1 MRPNA
6 VIIELADGW
15 LEVPQ
20 ALSLRVSTPAVPEVA
35 EEVGVPEV
43 LERVVVEKAA
53 FASTAPPAMEASTP
67 PLSVRGSKRNLS
79 SEIDYAAL
87 AGKRPKQD
95 GRKYIVH

>member
-53 FASTAPPAMEASTP
+53 FARRWRSQH
-67 PLSVRGSKRNLS
+67 LR
-79 SEIDYAAL
+79 
-87 AGKRPKQD
+87 
-95 GRKYIVH
+95 

>member
-20 ALSLRVSTPAVPEVA
+20 ALSLRVSTPAVLEVA

-43 LERVVVEKAA
+43 LERVVIEKAA
-53 FASTAPPAMEASTP
+53 FASTASPAMEISTP
-67 PLSVRGSKRNLS
+67 PLSARRSKRNLS
-79 SEIDYAAL
+79 SEVDYAAL

-95 GRKYIVH
+95 GRK